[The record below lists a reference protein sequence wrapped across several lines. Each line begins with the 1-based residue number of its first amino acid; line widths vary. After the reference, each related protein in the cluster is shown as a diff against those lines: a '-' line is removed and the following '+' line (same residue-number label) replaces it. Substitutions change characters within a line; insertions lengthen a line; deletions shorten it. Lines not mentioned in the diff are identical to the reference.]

1 MNKVFTLKLNGFLL
15 PNIFAVA
22 VIALT
27 KYTQMESGV
36 LIFSEFIIIPIL
48 MGIISAWFWRNLELP
63 ARQRTLYSVY
73 NVFLII
79 LLSYWL
85 LSEGVICL
93 VIVSPLIMCFV
104 AGGVFMGDL
113 MFKKNNQKLNV
124 SIIAALM
131 FVFIT
136 DSLSTHN
143 YENMVS
149 DTITV
154 NAPPDKVWKNVVAF
168 KRIKQPDKYWLFR
181 IGMPSPVESTV
192 TGYYEG
198 AGRKC
203 IFSNGYIFD
212 EKIATY
218 QPGVNLTFDV
228 THQPRDPEIMNH
240 IDILRGQFLLKDN
253 HDGTT
258 TLTGNSW
265 YRLYVFPVWYY
276 DIWAESITRNV
287 HLRVMEHIKELS
299 EGGVESLESKV
310 LSNK

>member
-1 MNKVFTLKLNGFLL
+1 MNKVFTPKLPGFVVPHL
-15 PNIFAVA
+15 FGMA
-22 VIALT
+22 VIGLT
-27 KYTQMESGV
+27 KYTQMENGV
-36 LIFSEFIIIPIL
+36 MVFSEFVIL
-48 MGIISAWFWRNLELP
+48 PVIMGIISAWFWRNLELP
-63 ARQRTLYSVY
+63 GRRLSLFTIY
-73 NVFLII
+73 NTFIAAFASSVFLG
-79 LLSYWL
+79 
-85 LSEGVICL
+85 EGFICL
-93 VIVSPLIMCFV
+93 LIVSPLIFGFMILG
-104 AGGVFMGDL
+104 AFMGAG
-113 MFKKNNQKLNV
+113 MFKSNNQKLNV
-124 SIIAALM
+124 SIITVLM

-136 DSLSTHN
+136 DSLSTHH

-168 KRIKQPDKYWLFR
+168 KRIKEPNKYWLFR

-287 HLRVMEHIKELS
+287 HLRVMAHIKELS
-299 EGGVESLESKV
+299 EAGVDSLESKV
-310 LSNK
+310 LSPK

>member
-1 MNKVFTLKLNGFLL
+1 MKKLFTPKLNGFLL

-22 VIALT
+22 IIALT

-48 MGIISAWFWRNLELP
+48 MGMISAWFWRNQELP
-63 ARQRTLYSVY
+63 GRQRTLYSVY
-73 NVFLII
+73 NVFLVI

-104 AGGVFMGDL
+104 AGGVFMGDM
-113 MFKKNNQKLNV
+113 MFKRNNQKLNV

-131 FVFIT
+131 FIFVA
-136 DSLSTHN
+136 DSLSTHH

-168 KRIKQPDKYWLFR
+168 KRIKQPNKYWLFR

-192 TGYYEG
+192 TGYYGG

-212 EKIATY
+212 ERIATY
-218 QPGVNLTFDV
+218 KPGVNLTFDV

-299 EGGVESLESKV
+299 EVGVDSLESKV
-310 LSNK
+310 LSQK

>member
-1 MNKVFTLKLNGFLL
+1 MKKLFTPKLNGFLL

-22 VIALT
+22 IIALT
-27 KYTQMESGV
+27 KYTQMDSGV

-48 MGIISAWFWRNLELP
+48 MGMISAWFWRNQELP
-63 ARQRTLYSVY
+63 GRQRTLYSVY
-73 NVFLII
+73 NVFLVI

-104 AGGVFMGDL
+104 AGGVFMGDM
-113 MFKKNNQKLNV
+113 MFKRNNQKLNV

-131 FVFIT
+131 FIFVA
-136 DSLSTHN
+136 DSLSTHH

-149 DTITV
+149 DTITI
-154 NAPPDKVWKNVVAF
+154 NAPPDEVWKNVVAF
-168 KRIKQPDKYWLFR
+168 KRIKQPNKYWLFR

-212 EKIATY
+212 ERIATY

-299 EGGVESLESKV
+299 EVGVDSLESKV
-310 LSNK
+310 LSQK

>member
-1 MNKVFTLKLNGFLL
+1 MKKDFTTRLMGFVAPHL
-15 PNIFAVA
+15 FGMA
-22 VIALT
+22 VIGLT
-27 KYTQMESGV
+27 KYTQMENGV
-36 LIFSEFIIIPIL
+36 MLFSEFVIL
-48 MGIISAWFWRNLELP
+48 PVIMGIISAWFWRDWDLP
-63 ARQRTLYSVY
+63 GRRLSLFSIYNTLIAALASS
-73 NVFLII
+73 VFLG
-79 LLSYWL
+79 
-85 LSEGVICL
+85 EGFICL
-93 VIVSPLIMCFV
+93 IIVSPLIFGFMV
-104 AGGVFMGDL
+104 LGTFMGAG
-113 MFKKNNQKLNV
+113 MFKRNNQKLNV
-124 SIIAALM
+124 SIIATLL
-131 FVFIT
+131 FIFIT
-136 DSLSTHN
+136 DSLSTHH

-149 DTITV
+149 DTITI

-168 KRIKQPDKYWLFR
+168 KRIKQPNKYWLFR

-203 IFSNGYIFD
+203 IFSNGYVFD

-218 QPGVNLTFDV
+218 QPGINLTFDI

-276 DIWAESITRNV
+276 DIWAESVTRNV
-287 HLRVMEHIKELS
+287 HLRVMAHIKELS
-299 EGGVESLESKV
+299 EV
-310 LSNK
+310 N

>member
-1 MNKVFTLKLNGFLL
+1 MNKVFTPKLLGFVV
-15 PNIFAVA
+15 PHVFAMA
-22 VIALT
+22 AIGLT
-27 KYTQMESGV
+27 KYTEVDSGA
-36 LIFSEFIIIPIL
+36 LIFSEFIVIPIV
-48 MGIISAWFWRNLELP
+48 MGIISAWFWRGLELP
-63 ARQRTLYSVY
+63 GRRLSLFSIYNTLIAIACSY
-73 NVFLII
+73 VFLH
-79 LLSYWL
+79 
-85 LSEGVICL
+85 EGSICL
-93 VIVSPLIMCFV
+93 LIVSPLIFGFLV
-104 AGGVFMGDL
+104 FGVFTGDW
-113 MFKKNNQKLNV
+113 MFARNNQKLNV
-124 SIIAALM
+124 SIIATLLFI
-131 FVFIT
+131 FVA

-168 KRIKQPDKYWLFR
+168 KRIKQPNNYWLFR

-253 HDGTT
+253 KDGTT

-299 EGGVESLESKV
+299 EAE
-310 LSNK
+310 

>member
-1 MNKVFTLKLNGFLL
+1 MKKDFTSKLLGFVAPHL
-15 PNIFAVA
+15 FAMA
-22 VIALT
+22 VIGLT
-27 KYTQMESGV
+27 SYSRIESGTFV
-36 LIFSEFIIIPIL
+36 FSEFVIVPIV
-48 MGIISAWFWRNLELP
+48 MGIISAWFWRDWELP
-63 ARQRTLYSVY
+63 ASK
-73 NVFLII
+73 
-79 LLSYWL
+79 
-85 LSEGVICL
+85 LSEFAIYNTFIAAATSSLFLGEGYICL
-93 VIVSPLIMCFV
+93 LIVSPLIF
-104 AGGVFMGDL
+104 GFIFMGTFIGGR
-113 MFKKNNQKLNV
+113 MFKRNNQKLNV
-124 SIIAALM
+124 SIIAALLFI
-131 FVFIT
+131 FVA
-136 DSLSTHN
+136 DSLSTHH

-168 KRIKQPDKYWLFR
+168 KRIKQPNKYWLFR

-218 QPGVNLTFDV
+218 EPGANLTFDV

-265 YRLYVFPVWYY
+265 YRLYVFSGLV
-276 DIWAESITRNV
+276 
-287 HLRVMEHIKELS
+287 LRYM
-299 EGGVESLESKV
+299 G
-310 LSNK
+310 